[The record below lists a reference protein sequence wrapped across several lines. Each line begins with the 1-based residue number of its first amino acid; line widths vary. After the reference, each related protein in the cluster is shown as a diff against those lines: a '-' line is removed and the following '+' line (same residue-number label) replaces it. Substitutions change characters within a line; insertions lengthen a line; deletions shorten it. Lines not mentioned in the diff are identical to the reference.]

1 MLFNFVCVSSSL
13 LINNFLDSNGTQ
25 ARILPAQDSQN
36 RHVVVKVISENSEE
50 YRIVSY
56 LHQLSSIHPKD
67 SLENVVPILDLLKCD
82 KYCFAVMPR
91 SVYVDPVCLN
101 IPDIAQMGSSARR

>member
-1 MLFNFVCVSSSL
+1 MN
-13 LINNFLDSNGTQ
+13 IIT
-25 ARILPAQDSQN
+25 
-36 RHVVVKVISENSEE
+36 ENSEE

-56 LHQLSSIHPKD
+56 LHRLSSITPKD
-67 SLENVVPILDLLKCD
+67 SLQDVIPILYLLKCD